1 MRRNTVSFNVITAS
15 LMLLSCFGAI
25 NAQPSL
31 SPAKE
36 KGGEVKAGEVFI
48 RETTDVVTLAV
59 TVTDKDNRIV
69 AGLGR
74 GNFEVY
80 EDKLKQEI
88 EYFNFVDA
96 PISVGVIFDVSE
108 SMRGRLDRAR
118 ESLRAFVETSHRDDD
133 FFLIGFNQQANLLAE
148 FTDGDTLLRKLAAIE
163 ASGSTAL
170 YDAAYLGI
178 EKVKQGR
185 HNRRALLVISDG
197 GDNSSRY
204 SFGNLRRLV
213 KESDVQIYCI
223 GIGEM
228 GSWGRSGNGQLVLD
242 ELAKTTGGK
251 AFFPGSAEELDDAI
265 TRIALELRQQY
276 SIGYTPTN
284 PERDRKWRKV
294 QVRVTG
300 ANARSHLVVR
310 CRSGYYVAMQ

>member
-1 MRRNTVSFNVITAS
+1 MFRNTVSFNVITAS
-15 LMLLSCFGAI
+15 LMLLSCFAVI

-36 KGGEVKAGEVFI
+36 KGGEVKAGEVVI
-48 RETTDVVTLAV
+48 RENTDVVTLAV

-69 AGLGR
+69 TGLGR

-88 EYFNFVDA
+88 EYFSFVDA
-96 PISVGVIFDVSE
+96 PISVGVIFDVSG

-118 ESLRAFVETSHRDDD
+118 EALRAFVETSHRDDD

-148 FTDGDTLLRKLAAIE
+148 FADGDTLLRKLNLID

-170 YDAAYLGI
+170 YDAVYLGI

-185 HNRRALLVISDG
+185 HNKRALLVISDG

-204 SFGNLRRLV
+204 NFGDLRRLV

-228 GSWGRSGNGQLVLD
+228 WSWGRSANGQWVLD
-242 ELAKTTGGK
+242 ELAKATGGK
-251 AFFPGSAEELDDAI
+251 AFFPGSAEELDDVI

-276 SIGYTPTN
+276 SIGYTPTD
-284 PERDRKWRKV
+284 PERNRKWRKV

-300 ANARSHLVVR
+300 ADVRPHLVVR
-310 CRSGYYVAMQ
+310 CRSGYYGAMQ